1 MHIDE
6 IITRFKDAKKIG
18 NNQYQC
24 KCSSHKDDKASL
36 TITEEDNKI
45 LMHCFAQKKNKK
57 HFSSSRIDRKRFV

>member
-36 TITEEDNKI
+36 IITEEDNKI
-45 LMHCFAQKKNKK
+45 LMHCFARLRYKK

>member
-24 KCSSHKDDKASL
+24 KCSSHKDKKASL
-36 TITEEDNKI
+36 TITEENNKI
-45 LMHCFAQKKNKK
+45 LIYDHARLRHKKY
-57 HFSSSRIDRKRFV
+57 FSSSRID

>member
-45 LMHCFAQKKNKK
+45 LMHCFA
-57 HFSSSRIDRKRFV
+57 RL

>member
-45 LMHCFAQKKNKK
+45 LMHCFARLRYKKY
-57 HFSSSRIDRKRFV
+57 FSSSRIDGKRFV

>member
-45 LMHCFAQKKNKK
+45 LILSQRPILK
-57 HFSSSRIDRKRFV
+57 

>member
-45 LMHCFAQKKNKK
+45 LMHCFARLRYEK